1 MSGRRIDDHSFW
13 AGGKS
18 KGSVFP
24 EGAHTK
30 NESSAEGAGA
40 VMKYEDTT
48 EAIRS
53 AQVASGGKVKG
64 HQGKLPQ
71 YRN

>member
-24 EGAHTK
+24 EGAKTK
-30 NESSAEGAGA
+30 MESSADSAGA
-40 VMKYEDTT
+40 VGKYEDTT

-53 AQVASGGKVKG
+53 VQEMGERKAKSHPMKDG
-64 HQGKLPQ
+64 
-71 YRN
+71 YRY

>member
-1 MSGRRIDDHSFW
+1 MSGRRIDDHSSW
-13 AGGKS
+13 VGGAS

-24 EGAHTK
+24 EGVKTK

-40 VMKYEDTT
+40 VGKYEDTT
-48 EAIRS
+48 EAIKS
-53 AQVASGGKVKG
+53 TQVAGAGKIKS
-64 HQGKLPQ
+64 HKLKDG